1 MSTFSDDSSG
11 EWIVHPSGNDQAPSY
26 TEIPKSPEPVYQILE
41 FLPYELIQLVVLH
54 VSTIKDLHSLA
65 RVNKLF
71 NKVFH
76 EVAEPRIY
84 KDIVIRAGGQAKK
97 LAYAVTSRPIRASL
111 IRNLQNA
118 CQYHLFEGLPE
129 LAKVIPMMTKLE
141 DLVVET
147 PDCNSVD
154 TVHRLPWVVQQ
165 LEYNRLFLKAAQPD
179 SNILPNLRSCTLHF
193 VDRERSLYHLSH
205 YSIIFLHPILTHL
218 TISCAN
224 IDPPAKLHPRLDGD
238 DLTNTTPLNTL
249 NLIECD
255 IDPSGLYHLLRLPR
269 RLTSLTL
276 TEANHYVHYIHDHDY
291 SGLTTPRAL
300 HPIAR
305 SQPHLQHLRVARTR
319 SNKSYLLSVPP
330 LDLTP
335 FLKLQVMEF
344 SHVQHPRAT
353 TLEAPNWCDLVH
365 RAGPQLNT
373 GNPDTTT
380 MLTYS
385 EVPRHW
391 WENTIQFFKCA
402 FRNKISH
409 GIGNLKALKLILID
423 DELLVEER
431 VEGQGLVRR
440 LRGMEQEARREKVER
455 VKRLVRELGHL
466 GKEKNVGVRVVVEW
480 VRPNGKTIPPYL
492 VGEDVPEVR
501 GEYDSAGCGSEGFGC
516 CLRSSEL
523 VIPSPMSVGLEVM

>member
-1 MSTFSDDSSG
+1 MSTLSNHSSG
-11 EWIVHPSGNDQAPSY
+11 EWLVHPSGNDQPPAY
-26 TEIPKSPEPVYQILE
+26 TEMAKSPEPCEAVYEILE
-41 FLPYELIQLVVLH
+41 FLPYELVQLVVLH

-65 RVNKLF
+65 LVNKLF
-71 NKVFH
+71 NKIFH

-84 KDIVIRAGGQAKK
+84 KDILIRAGGQAEK
-97 LAYAVTSRPIRASL
+97 LAYAVMSRPVRASL

-118 CQYHLFEGLPE
+118 CQHNHFEGLPE

-154 TVHRLPWVVQQ
+154 PVDRLPWVAQQ
-165 LEYNRLFLKAAQPD
+165 LEYNRLFVKAAQPS

-193 VDRERSLYHLSH
+193 VDRDSSLYHLGP
-205 YSIIFLHPILTHL
+205 YSIIFLHPVLTHL

-224 IDPPAKLHPRLDGD
+224 IDPPAHLHPKIQGD
-238 DLTNTTPLNTL
+238 NLINTTALNTL

-255 IDPSGLYHLLRLPR
+255 INPLGLYHLLRLPR

-276 TEANHYVHYIHDHDY
+276 TEANHYARYIHDHYY
-291 SGLTTPRAL
+291 SGLTSPRAL

-305 SQPHLQHLRVARTR
+305 FQPQLQHLRVARTR
-319 SNKSYLLSVPP
+319 SDISYLLSVPP

-335 FLKLQVMEF
+335 FPNLQSIEF
-344 SHVQHPRAT
+344 SHVQNPRAT

-365 RAGPQLNT
+365 RAGPQMNT
-373 GNPDTTT
+373 GNLDTTT

-385 EVPRHW
+385 EIPRQW
-391 WENTIQFFKCA
+391 WEKMVQFFKCA
-402 FRNKISH
+402 FRNKTSH
-409 GIGNLKALKLILID
+409 GIGNLKTLKLILID
-423 DELLVEER
+423 EELVL
-431 VEGQGLVRR
+431 GTSAPVRR
-440 LRGMEQEARREKVER
+440 VRREKVET

-466 GKEKNVGVRVVVEW
+466 GKEKNVGVRVMVEW

-492 VGEDVPEVR
+492 VGEEVPEVR
-501 GEYDSAGCGSEGFGC
+501 GEYDSAGCEGEGHGC
-516 CLRSSEL
+516 CLGIMGSREL
-523 VIPSPMSVGLEVM
+523 VIPFSVGLEVT